1 MPRLPSKVHKP
12 RKKVKEDLET
22 YSDRPF
28 CLFGRC
34 LNSQTHSSTI
44 SYHVAM
50 VGSLIDL
57 WQNCKHFG
65 YNNTKHQFILDKI
78 SRGWRKNDIESPE
91 GSLHSGVQVGAY
103 LSWRNSFKRPTTLL
117 WKKITYNFFLESSF
131 RSKQGLNLLGLH
143 LLKYY
148 FIGTPPSQIKRLPL
162 SGPPTGV
169 GSAVTSASVA
179 RNCHAIVL
187 DRRHGAREAHD
198 FGK

>member
-1 MPRLPSKVHKP
+1 
-12 RKKVKEDLET
+12 
-22 YSDRPF
+22 
-28 CLFGRC
+28 
-34 LNSQTHSSTI
+34 
-44 SYHVAM
+44 M
-50 VGSLIDL
+50 VGYLIDL

-65 YNNTKHQFILDKI
+65 YNNTKHQFTFDKI
-78 SRGWRKNDIESPE
+78 SRGWRKDDEIESPE

-103 LSWRNSFKRPTTLL
+103 LTIWVGGILSNDQPPLFFGNHLL
-117 WKKITYNFFLESSF
+117 EVNKDWICWVFIHL
-131 RSKQGLNLLGLH
+131 

-187 DRRHGAREAHD
+187 DLRHGAREAHD